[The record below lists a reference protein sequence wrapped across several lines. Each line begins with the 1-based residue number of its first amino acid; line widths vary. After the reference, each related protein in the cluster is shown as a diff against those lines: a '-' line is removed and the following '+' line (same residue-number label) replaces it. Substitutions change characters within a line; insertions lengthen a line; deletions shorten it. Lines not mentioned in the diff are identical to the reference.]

1 MSSVVALN
9 RTNPLFLRGLYTTML
24 RIRRTEECVAELVEK
39 GEIRCPCHL
48 CIGQEAIATGV
59 CAVLRTDDYVFG
71 GHRSHGHYLAKGG
84 SLKEMMAELF
94 GKSTG
99 CARGRG
105 GSMHLVAPEVGI
117 LGTVPIVAA
126 TIPMA
131 VGTGLA
137 SKLRKDGRV
146 SVSFFGDGAVD
157 EGTFHESMNL
167 AATWILPVVFVCEN
181 NLYSSHLHLLERRA
195 QDNIVQSAD
204 LHGMPGVCIDGNDA
218 TEVHRAATEAVLRAR
233 SGNGPTFIECRTY
246 RWRGHVGASDDL
258 HLPVRRADET
268 EEWRRKDPVL
278 RMKLLLM
285 AQGHKESEIE
295 SIDDDVMKEV
305 KEAVEFARQS
315 PYPGAGELTDFLFKQ
330 DAAR

>member
-181 NLYSSHLHLLERRA
+181 NLYSSHLHLLERRGSNGA
-195 QDNIVQSAD
+195 LKTTSSRAPTCMACRESASM
-204 LHGMPGVCIDGNDA
+204 GTMPPKCTGRPPKPFSA
-218 TEVHRAATEAVLRAR
+218 PEAATDRLSSNAGLTAGAGTLALPTIFIFPSAGRMKPR
-233 SGNGPTFIECRTY
+233 SGAEKIRSC
-246 RWRGHVGASDDL
+246 V
-258 HLPVRRADET
+258 
-268 EEWRRKDPVL
+268 
-278 RMKLLLM
+278 
-285 AQGHKESEIE
+285 
-295 SIDDDVMKEV
+295 
-305 KEAVEFARQS
+305 
-315 PYPGAGELTDFLFKQ
+315 
-330 DAAR
+330 